1 MTDRSRALVRIEVP
15 PAPTRQA
22 DARFRDFALVD
33 HETRLT
39 DRAQIERHLPD
50 IMGRAL
56 ARAWIDPAFRK
67 ALVDDPKATLAQC
80 RLHLPATIGIE
91 VQDAPGKRPMVI
103 VSELVSPRPRRILYL
118 QLVMVAG
125 R

>member
-1 MTDRSRALVRIEVP
+1 MADGSRALVRFEAI
-15 PAPTRQA
+15 PARTGQSDPGIRNFT
-22 DARFRDFALVD
+22 LVD
-33 HETRLT
+33 HETRLV

-56 ARAWIDPAFRK
+56 ARAWIDPVFRK
-67 ALVDDPKATLAQC
+67 ALVDDPKATLACC
-80 RLHLPATIGIE
+80 RLHLPDSIGIE

-103 VSELVSPRPRRILYL
+103 VSELVQPRPRRILYL

>member
-1 MTDRSRALVRIEVP
+1 MTDRSRALVRIDLP
-15 PAPTRQA
+15 PAPAGRA
-22 DARFRDFALVD
+22 DACFSDFPLVD
-33 HETRLT
+33 RETRLA
-39 DRAQIERHLPD
+39 DRAQIEQHLPD

-67 ALVDDPKATLAQC
+67 ALVDDPKATLSRC
-80 RLHLPATIGIE
+80 RLHLPESIGIE
-91 VQDAPGKRPMVI
+91 VQEAPGKRPMVI